1 MDFLSVVIP
10 AYNEGPRIQETLEV
24 IVQFL
29 RGKPYRWEILVVDDG
44 SRDDTVAQ
52 VERLAKGNPEIVLLR
67 HEQNQGKGAAVRTG
81 LKKARGEAVLFCDA
95 DGATPIEDLDRLLP
109 FLKTQ
114 ADIVVGSRRIQGSD
128 ILIKQ
133 QQIRR
138 RMSTLYQWLCRW
150 LVTPGVQDVTCGF
163 KLLSSEAAACCASRM
178 RIHRWS
184 FDAEIFTIAR
194 IQGFKCAEVP
204 VRWSHQKK
212 TKVRLLRDALESF
225 LELLQIVRYQLEGA
239 YR

>member
-1 MDFLSVVIP
+1 MIDFLSVVIP
-10 AYNEGPRIQETLEV
+10 AYNEGPRIRGTLEA
-24 IVQFL
+24 IVRFL

-52 VERLAKGNPEIVLLR
+52 VERLATGNPEIVLLR

-81 LKKARGEAVLFCDA
+81 LKKAAGEAVLFCDA

-114 ADIVVGSRRIQGSD
+114 AHLAAGSRRIKGSA

-133 QQIRR
+133 QKIRR
-138 RMSTLYQWLCRW
+138 WMSHLYQWLCRW

-163 KLLSSEAAACCASRM
+163 KLLSGEAAACCASRM

-194 IQGFKCAEVP
+194 IHGFKVAEVP
-204 VRWSHQKK
+204 VRWSHRKR
-212 TKVRLLRDALESF
+212 TKVRLLRDEIGRAH
-225 LELLQIVRYQLEGA
+225 V
-239 YR
+239 